1 MPACFTAPAFSR
13 RQLAAQS
20 CRWSTPSPTCT
31 DLGGGSKPFPPGPPP
46 RSSRGVH
53 PGPGEEGWRWWPR
66 GLGAAAR
73 LLPGRQS
80 WALHSLP

>member
-31 DLGGGSKPFPPGPPP
+31 DLGGGSKPFPPGPPHVP
-46 RSSRGVH
+46 PGGCIQGLGRRDGGG
-53 PGPGEEGWRWWPR
+53 GPG
-66 GLGAAAR
+66 A
-73 LLPGRQS
+73 
-80 WALHSLP
+80 